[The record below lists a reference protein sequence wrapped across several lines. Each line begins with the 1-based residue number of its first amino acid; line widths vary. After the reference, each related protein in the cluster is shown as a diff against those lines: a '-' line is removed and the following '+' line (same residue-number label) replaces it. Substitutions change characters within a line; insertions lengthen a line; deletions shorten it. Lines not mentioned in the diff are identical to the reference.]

1 MAFGN
6 ATKGYVKAHSGGGG
20 GSGTT
25 DYSNLTNLPKI
36 NGVELLGNK
45 EVGLLSGNIH
55 VDYTKLT
62 NQPSINGVALSG
74 NKTSSD
80 LGIDGVKHTSYVGTS
95 SSTSTDVNT
104 VTIPDDIEDAMYI
117 IIGRGTNFLTV
128 FIGKLSYDKGYLMYA
143 GQQSGTQLV
152 DTSYSN
158 GELTIT
164 GSDYVISS
172 NESGKTYDVY
182 LI

>member
-20 GSGTT
+20 SSGTT
-25 DYSNLTNLPKI
+25 NYNDLTNL
-36 NGVELLGNK
+36 
-45 EVGLLSGNIH
+45 
-55 VDYTKLT
+55 
-62 NQPSINGVALSG
+62 PSINGVTLSG
-74 NKTSSD
+74 NKTSAD
-80 LGIDGVKHTSYVGTS
+80 LNIVADGVKHTSYVGTS
-95 SSTSTDVNT
+95 TSTTTDINT
-104 VTIPDDIEDAMYI
+104 VSIPDDLEDAMYI
-117 IIGRGTNFLTV
+117 IIGRATNFLTIM
-128 FIGKLSYDKGYLMYA
+128 IGKLSYDKGYLMYD
-143 GQQSGTQLV
+143 GNQSATQLV

-182 LI
+182 LF